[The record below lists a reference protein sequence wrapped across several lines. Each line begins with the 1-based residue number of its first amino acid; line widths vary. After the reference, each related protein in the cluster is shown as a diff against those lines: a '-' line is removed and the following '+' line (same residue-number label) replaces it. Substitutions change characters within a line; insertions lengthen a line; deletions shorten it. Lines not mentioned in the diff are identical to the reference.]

1 MPDFQPYTLDLAAC
15 RVQVGE
21 LKAFLG
27 TSPALG
33 EKALRKFL
41 LPRTH
46 LRPACFHAL
55 VTCTLRSGRI
65 RFDKYRVSEPL
76 SRRSF
81 QSSPRQRSQI
91 L

>member
-46 LRPACFHAL
+46 LPAL
-55 VTCTLRSGRI
+55 VGLYNPSLARPDRLAW
-65 RFDKYRVSEPL
+65 E
-76 SRRSF
+76 
-81 QSSPRQRSQI
+81 
-91 L
+91 